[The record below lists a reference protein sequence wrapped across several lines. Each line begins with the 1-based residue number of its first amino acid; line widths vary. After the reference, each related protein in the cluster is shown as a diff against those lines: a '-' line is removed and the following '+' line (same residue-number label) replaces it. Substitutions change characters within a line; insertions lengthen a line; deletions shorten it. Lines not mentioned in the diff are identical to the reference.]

1 MRLYFVRHGES
12 EANVLGIFSN
22 RDVPHGLTA
31 RGRDQ
36 ARALADR
43 LRAQSVRFSAVYCSP
58 LLRATQ
64 TATIVAEALG
74 LPFATKPALRE
85 YDLGVLEGRSD
96 AESWSRYDRLQEDW
110 LAGRNRDRAVEQG
123 ESFDDMR
130 HRFLP
135 FVVGLRRTHTTE
147 EAAIVCVGH
156 GGLYRCMLPL
166 ILANISHEQV
176 ARLPLEPTACILAEE
191 RGQELV
197 CLAWGDIPCL
207 T

>member
-1 MRLYFVRHGES
+1 MRFYFVRHGES
-12 EANVLGIFSN
+12 DANVLALISN
-22 RDVPHGLTA
+22 RDVPHGLTT
-31 RGRDQ
+31 RGRQQ

-43 LRAQSVRFSAVYCSP
+43 LSAPSGRLSAVYCSP

-64 TATIVAEALG
+64 TATILAAALG
-74 LPFATKPALRE
+74 LPYATAPALRE
-85 YDLGVLEGRSD
+85 YDLGVLEGCSD

-110 LAGRNRDRAVEQG
+110 LAGRHRDRAVEQG

-130 HRFLP
+130 RRFVP
-135 FVVGLRRTHTTE
+135 FVDGLRRTHTAG

-176 ARLPLEPTACILAEE
+176 AHLPLEPTACILAEE

-197 CLAWGDIPCL
+197 CLAWGAIPCL